1 MNIEAQNTEKELR
14 KALEAFVVDNSE
26 LERLESLVTEFNIF
40 EAIGAVHQER
50 SHSDFLAY
58 LLTPYQNHG
67 LGESFARKLLQRVV
81 SFAKDI
87 QLPISAVDVDTWNL
101 EELEVS
107 REWQSIDLLLRSETN
122 RFVVIIENKIDS
134 TEHSGQLERY
144 WRTVGTHFPK
154 DKVIAIYLTP
164 DGEKPSHQE
173 FISLDYD
180 QIATVI
186 EGLVASRFSTLGPDI
201 RTLMSHYAQM
211 LRRHIVAESE
221 IADLCRRIY
230 RKHAQAIELI
240 VEHRPDQQASL
251 REFLEQLIKAQPE
264 LISDHSTKNYVRF
277 ALKSWDTPTL
287 QAGQGWTRSGRMF
300 LFEFQNYPKSL
311 NLKLI
316 IGPGPLETREKLLQI
331 ALQNQP
337 PFRPL
342 AKALN
347 RQYNE
352 VYSQNFLS
360 ARAYSEDA
368 EEELQ
373 VRIREQWK
381 HFLESDL
388 PFFAKFSLG

>member
-186 EGLVASRFSTLGPDI
+186 EGLVASRFSTLWPDI

-240 VEHRPDQQASL
+240 VEHRPDEQAGV
-251 REFLEQLIKAQPE
+251 REVLQQLIDSSP
-264 LISDHSTKNYVRF
+264 
-277 ALKSWDTPTL
+277 
-287 QAGQGWTRSGRMF
+287 
-300 LFEFQNYPKSL
+300 
-311 NLKLI
+311 
-316 IGPGPLETREKLLQI
+316 
-331 ALQNQP
+331 
-337 PFRPL
+337 
-342 AKALN
+342 
-347 RQYNE
+347 
-352 VYSQNFLS
+352 
-360 ARAYSEDA
+360 
-368 EEELQ
+368 
-373 VRIREQWK
+373 
-381 HFLESDL
+381 
-388 PFFAKFSLG
+388 